1 MTETKSR
8 VDLVKKT
15 LDEAKAKEI
24 QVLDVCQLTDMTDYM
39 VIASGTS
46 DRHVR
51 SLGDRVLEAFR
62 EIDER
67 PIGVEG
73 ESEGEWVLLDF
84 GDLIVHLMH
93 PQTRQFYDLESLWD
107 SDLRKRVEAGRDSE
121 SA

>member
-121 SA
+121 SV

>member
-93 PQTRQFYDLESLWD
+93 PQTRRFYDLESLWD
-107 SDLRKRVEAGRDSE
+107 SDLRKQVEAGRDSE

>member
-24 QVLDVCQLTDMTDYM
+24 QILDVCQLTDMTDYM

-93 PQTRQFYDLESLWD
+93 PQTRRFYDLEGLWD

-121 SA
+121 SV

>member
-107 SDLRKRVEAGRDSE
+107 SDLRKQVEAGRDSE

>member
-107 SDLRKRVEAGRDSE
+107 SDLRKQVEAGRDSE
-121 SA
+121 SV

>member
-1 MTETKSR
+1 MTDTQSR
-8 VDLVKKT
+8 VELAKRR

-24 QVLDVCQLTDMTDYM
+24 QVLDVRALTDMTDFM

-67 PIGVEG
+67 PLGIEG
-73 ESEGEWVLLDF
+73 ENEGEWVLLDF
-84 GDLIVHLMH
+84 GDLIVHVMH
-93 PQTRQFYDLESLWD
+93 PQTRRFYDLEGLWD
-107 SDLRKRVEAGRDSE
+107 SDLRARVEAGRE
-121 SA
+121 TETA